1 MKKRIKNIIKISI
14 LIGVRQAW
22 GLMCN
27 LYLLAYQPF
36 LTIRTIK
43 GKRDKSQLFLL
54 AMTAV
59 GPAVFYV
66 GVRIMWDVYRYGHLL
81 HSIGP
86 VFWTTTIIEAMIFS
100 YLLYWTIKVIKK
112 NHKDRFVET
121 I

>member
-1 MKKRIKNIIKISI
+1 MKKRIENIIKISI
-14 LIGVRQAW
+14 LIGVRQLW

-36 LTIRTIK
+36 LTLRTIRWRK
-43 GKRDKSQLFLL
+43 DKSQFFLL
-54 AMTAV
+54 STTVVAPV
-59 GPAVFYV
+59 VFYV
-66 GVRIMWDVYRYGHLL
+66 GARVAWDVYRYGHLL

-112 NHKDRFVET
+112 NHKDMFVET